1 MKLRNALFGTSE
13 NSSWQTLMKIEGINE
28 KIAKKMHSNGI
39 ETIGILANVEG
50 ADLSVDGLTP
60 EQLFAFKKEA
70 KRIVMGLQT
79 DSIKFLKDID
89 QNTYDILT
97 KKGIYLITQLA
108 KLTEIPEDIDSS
120 IWSKIIDDARRIIS

>member
-1 MKLRNALFGTSE
+1 
-13 NSSWQTLMKIEGINE
+13 
-28 KIAKKMHSNGI
+28 
-39 ETIGILANVEG
+39 
-50 ADLSVDGLTP
+50 
-60 EQLFAFKKEA
+60 
-70 KRIVMGLQT
+70 MGLQT